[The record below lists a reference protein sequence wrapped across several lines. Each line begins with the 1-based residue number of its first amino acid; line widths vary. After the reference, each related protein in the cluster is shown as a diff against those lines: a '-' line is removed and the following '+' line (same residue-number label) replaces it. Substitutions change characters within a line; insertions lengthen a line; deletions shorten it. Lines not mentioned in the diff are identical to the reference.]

1 MSNAPAGDDEAH
13 QVQARQVAG
22 RVVKEHVLA
31 AWIRRIDARRVLA
44 GVPLVDGVV
53 ELHAR
58 IAAEPRGLGD
68 LLHDLARLA
77 GLDRLVALHRISGE
91 VPIGLVGAHKF
102 VTDPHGIVGVLK
114 EYR

>member
-1 MSNAPAGDDEAH
+1 MPIRSDVERSRRRNEAH

-22 RVVKEHVLA
+22 RVIQEHVLA

-58 IAAEPRGLGD
+58 IAALPRRVGD
-68 LLHDLARLA
+68 LLHDLARLV
-77 GLDRLVALHRISGE
+77 GFYRLVALHRIGGK
-91 VPIGLVGAHKF
+91 VPIGFVGAHKL
-102 VTDPHGIVGVLK
+102 VTDP
-114 EYR
+114 Y